1 MFLHRRGR
9 PEEVG
14 SDTGGGGLPLEQE
27 PGAAQRIPKILARDK
42 RWLPL
47 QHSVQRYPTQRRAVD
62 KASNDKRDAE
72 KELLRLPMRSQTL
85 AGPQRS
91 DQGTAAASLRR
102 LPGATPC
109 SRCRCRPLEAAAALP
124 GYFLCWRKSEEEE
137 KSRFSSAPLQTLRI
151 PIWGGAYPAEE
162 EGLRRGGFS
171 PSSPAGTIVRCRGA
185 AGRQRKAF
193 AWPCDTSC
201 HRASDRLSAGSN
213 HPAAGHKAMDIAG
226 SFPKN
231 AGRGRLWIC
240 LRPPSDRSA
249 PAAPPDRRMVPFPVL
264 RALLDLNVFGLGKA
278 LKPDLRFSGPC
289 SSLQAVSKR
298 REGPAPRDAA
308 VSAFFSAT

>member
-1 MFLHRRGR
+1 MFLHRCGR

-62 KASNDKRDAE
+62 KASSDKRDAE
-72 KELLRLPMRSQTL
+72 KELLRLAMRSQTL

-171 PSSPAGTIVRCRGA
+171 PSSPAGTIARCRGA

-240 LRPPSDRSA
+240 QGPEDRGGKGRICRPFPALGSWLLKAKREANPAVPPAPERPLSARRAPS
-249 PAAPPDRRMVPFPVL
+249 PPDGSFP
-264 RALLDLNVFGLGKA
+264 RA
-278 LKPDLRFSGPC
+278 
-289 SSLQAVSKR
+289 
-298 REGPAPRDAA
+298 
-308 VSAFFSAT
+308 